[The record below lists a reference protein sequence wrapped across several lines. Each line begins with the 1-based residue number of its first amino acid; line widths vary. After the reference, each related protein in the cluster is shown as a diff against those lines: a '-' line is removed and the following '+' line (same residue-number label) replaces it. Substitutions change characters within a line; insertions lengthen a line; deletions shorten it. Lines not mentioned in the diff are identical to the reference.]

1 MNSRVIR
8 KLRQDWKWFVINAIG
23 LSVSLACIIVIFLY
37 VKHELGYD
45 RFHSKADRIY
55 RVTTDSNR
63 GSLSTHP
70 ARVYGDW
77 PEKLM
82 ADYPAIERTVRMVPY
97 RNAIISIGDQKFY
110 SENAFMTDSS
120 FFQVFDFTVL
130 AGNREKAFLKPGTA
144 FITRSLAEK
153 YFGHFDVIGKE
164 ITILH
169 QQDPN
174 PKTCIIEGVME
185 DFPGNSHFHAE
196 LLTSYSSFSNT
207 GDRTTWAYTY
217 YLLKKGTDADAL
229 RNTIQRLWEAENKT
243 DEPTKILYLQKL
255 TDIHLFS
262 NKTVEIEINGNLR
275 SILLLLTGGLI
286 IMIVAL
292 VNFVSMR
299 RVQLFAGIKSIKV
312 KMINGAS
319 RAIIA
324 GEIALESLLISSI
337 SVAVSILII
346 SFLNRQAGIKIQ
358 YSGSVTDITLI
369 IIVFIFSIALLAI
382 IPFLNSRF
390 SSEISVTVPDKKLY
404 TFPLILQ
411 FTLAVAAIASTLV
424 LYRQMDFINSSHPA
438 SQETNMIV
446 LAENPRDVVQRYQP
460 LKDELLTNPFITGMT
475 AAMEKPG
482 GDILDNVEFEMEG
495 IDKTKNKSIS
505 IFTIDTN
512 FFTFL
517 EIEPLAGSI
526 DPGHTPSHQWEADAV
541 ELSNLRTAPEP
552 DNGRIADYEK
562 KIGNYREK
570 YILNQ
575 SALSLLGI
583 SNPED
588 AIGKR
593 FRVNFFLPDLFPQGE
608 IIGVVPDF
616 HYTNLHNEE
625 RPLVIVPRKMFNYN
639 FIIGLNPEDH
649 GKALAAVEEAWK
661 EINPDF
667 PFHYQFI
674 TDIYHNEYRIEYS
687 QMRVLLL
694 FSLIAVILSALGI
707 SAMSAFTI
715 QHRTKEIGIRKVN
728 GADVARILIMLNSDI
743 VKLIV
748 LAIAVATPV
757 TWLIMHKWLEN
768 FAYKTELNWWIF
780 ALSGLLSLGVALLTV
795 SFQSWKA
802 ATRNPVESLRYE

>member
-1 MNSRVIR
+1 MNFRIIR
-8 KLRQDWKWFVINAIG
+8 KLRRDWKWFLINVVG
-23 LSVSLACIIVIFLY
+23 LSTGLACVIIIFLY
-37 VKHELGYD
+37 VRHELSFD
-45 RFHSKADRIY
+45 RFHAKANRIY
-55 RVTTDSNR
+55 RVTTDSNQ
-63 GSLSTHP
+63 GALSTHP

-82 ADYPAIERTVRMVPY
+82 ADYPAIERTTRLIPY

-120 FFQVFDFTVL
+120 FFEVFDFNVL
-130 AGNREKAFLKPGTA
+130 TGNRENVFVEPGTA
-144 FITRSLAEK
+144 FIARSLAEK
-153 YFGHFDVIGKE
+153 YFGYGNVIGRE

-174 PKTCIIEGVME
+174 PKTFIIEGVME
-185 DFPGNSHFHAE
+185 DFPENSHYHAE
-196 LLTSYSSFSNT
+196 LLTSFSSYSNT
-207 GDRTTWAYTY
+207 GDRTSWAYTY
-217 YLLKKGTDADAL
+217 YLLKKGINADAL
-229 RNTIQRLWEAENKT
+229 RKTIQQRWEAENKT
-243 DEPTKILYLQKL
+243 NEPTKVLYLQKL

-262 NKTVEIEINGNLR
+262 NKTNEIESNGNIR
-275 SILLLLTGGLI
+275 SIILLLSGGLI
-286 IMIVAL
+286 VMIVAL
-292 VNFVSMR
+292 VNFVSMS
-299 RVQLFAGIKSIKV
+299 RVQLVAGMKAIKV
-312 KMINGAS
+312 KLINGAS
-319 RAIIA
+319 RSAL
-324 GEIALESLLISSI
+324 ALEMAIESLVISMISI
-337 SVAVSILII
+337 AVSILIV
-346 SFLNRQAGIKIQ
+346 SSLNRHPGINIP
-358 YSGSVTDITLI
+358 YLGSVSGIALI
-369 IIVFIFSIALLAI
+369 IIVFVFSIALLAI
-382 IPFLNSRF
+382 FPFLNSRF
-390 SSEISVTVPDKKLY
+390 SSEISVTGPDKKLY

-424 LYRQMDFINSSHPA
+424 LNRQMDFINASHSA
-438 SQETNMIV
+438 SQDDNMIV
-446 LAENPRDVVQRYQP
+446 LAENPWDVVQRYQP
-460 LKDELLTNPFITGMT
+460 LKEELLANPFVTGMT

-482 GDILDNVEFEMEG
+482 GDILDNVEFEMDG
-495 IDKTKNKSIS
+495 IDKTKNQSIS
-505 IFTIDTN
+505 IFTTDTN
-512 FFTFL
+512 FFTFMG
-517 EIEPLAGSI
+517 IEPLAGSI

-552 DNGRIADYEK
+552 DNGRIAEYEK

-649 GKALAAVEEAWK
+649 GKALAAVEAAWNK
-661 EINPDF
+661 INPDF
-667 PFHYQFI
+667 PFRYQFI
-674 TDIYHNEYRIEYS
+674 TDIYHKEYKVEYA
-687 QMRVLLL
+687 QMKVLSL
-694 FSLIAVILSALGI
+694 FALIAVILSVLGI
-707 SAMSAFTI
+707 SSMSAFTI

-728 GADVARILIMLNSDI
+728 GANVSRILIMLNSDI

-748 LAIAVATPV
+748 LAVAVATPL

-768 FAYKTELNWWIF
+768 FAYKTDLSWWIF
-780 ALSGLLSLGVALLTV
+780 ALAGALALGIALFTV
-795 SFQSWKA
+795 SWQSWRA
-802 ATRNPVESLRYE
+802 ATRNPVEALRYE